1 MIVTDDHILNLI
13 THLPKSL
20 PEAFEQALE
29 RIPDHQYEGK
39 IMKLVMSA
47 VTPFHLDQIR
57 VALCVEIGELVWHT
71 GKIPKDGMQL
81 LSLSG
86 GNLLDL
92 DEEDGKVRFIH
103 HSVVQHLLHPA
114 TRQSTTPYHFTAEDA
129 ENYTG
134 ATCVT
139 YLQLPVLD
147 SRMTVTRNIQSTK
160 ILDNV
165 VDTTQ
170 RSLSVASR
178 LIEHIKSR
186 EHRRRR
192 QSQIN
197 IGQLVAQIQA
207 AQAQQ
212 DLDPRCL
219 AEYAAKNW
227 MFHTRFFDQEN
238 QDCKMSWRIWWRLLS
253 GAVASIDRPCPDL
266 DGEPFPVLIWA
277 IEHSHGSLFRFVLS
291 ESSQPSDRLL
301 ELINALEL
309 RKSIRGQWLGD
320 IMAQFVSSSLH
331 SIEGIVN
338 SMKILLDLE
347 ANPCVP
353 HHIFNSEPLK
363 MLASRICGYSLSSG
377 DEQALISVVF
387 GHPTVLRYLD
397 DRALLDI
404 LQQFSHEGK
413 DEAVNV
419 ILTLHPHLDF
429 RVKHI
434 RAKRR
439 FKSDIEDIEKA
450 PDNGDWDCMENYGEY
465 QVKYPTSSENSLLWK
480 AIQTESDARV
490 CHLLKLGANPNSG
503 PFKMQQITNTPS
515 QPEYCF
521 PVEAATLL
529 RRTRVCLEL
538 LRSGAVV
545 DRVGRGRPLLQ
556 MARETRNSILS
567 AKLVEDPYS
576 YHSFV
581 YGQKGTALLTA
592 CEMRS
597 SSGSDEPWG
606 FPRPLH
612 NFDDKWD
619 WMLELDKIIY
629 RLALDESDRYVNSQ
643 DGDGKTALHHLAEA
657 KNTPAYRLHTLVNV
671 LLSRGANPNLHD
683 SHGRTPI
690 QIAELYGTE
699 FPPM

>member
-1 MIVTDDHILNLI
+1 
-13 THLPKSL
+13 
-20 PEAFEQALE
+20 
-29 RIPDHQYEGK
+29 
-39 IMKLVMSA
+39 MSA

-57 VALCVEIGELVWHT
+57 VALCVEIGELVWHP

-103 HSVVQHLLHPA
+103 HSVIQHLLHPA

-147 SRMTVTRNIQSTK
+147 SRVTVTRNIQSTK

-165 VDTTQ
+165 VDTTR

-186 EHRRRR
+186 EHKRGRT
-192 QSQIN
+192 SQIN
-197 IGQLVAQIQA
+197 VGQILAQIQA
-207 AQAQQ
+207 ARIQQ

-219 AEYAAKNW
+219 ADYATKNW
-227 MFHTRFFDQEN
+227 VSHTRFFDEKN
-238 QDCKMSWRIWWRLLS
+238 QDCKKSWKIWWRLLYGS
-253 GAVASIDRPCPDL
+253 VATVKQPCPDL
-266 DGEPFPVLIWA
+266 NGDPLPVLMWA
-277 IEHSHGSLFRFVLS
+277 VKHSHGALFRTVIS
-291 ESSQPSDRLL
+291 ESSQTSDRLF

-309 RKSIRGQWLGD
+309 HKSIRGQWLGD
-320 IMAQFVSSSLH
+320 IMAQFVRSLQ
-331 SIEGIVN
+331 SLEGIAN

-353 HHIFNSEPLK
+353 HHTFHSEPLK
-363 MLASRICGYSLSSG
+363 MLASRICADSLSRG

-397 DRALLDI
+397 DRTLLEI
-404 LQQFSHEGK
+404 LQQFNHEGK
-413 DEAVNV
+413 DETVNG
-419 ILTLHPHLDF
+419 ILTLHPHLAF
-429 RVKHI
+429 GLKRN

-439 FKSDIEDIEKA
+439 CESDIEKA
-450 PDNGDWDCMENYGEY
+450 LENEDWEYMENHGEH
-465 QVKYPTSSENSLLWK
+465 QVNYTTSSGTSLLWE
-480 AIQTESDARV
+480 AIQTKSDAWV
-490 CHLLKLGANPNSG
+490 CLLLKLGANPNSG
-503 PFKMQQITNTPS
+503 PFKMQHFTSSSRQL
-515 QPEYCF
+515 EYCF
-521 PVEAATLL
+521 PVEAALLL

-545 DRVGRGRPLLQ
+545 DRVGRGQSLIQ
-556 MARETRNSILS
+556 MARETGNSILS
-567 AKLVEDPYS
+567 AKLVEHHMASRHQHPYS
-576 YHSFV
+576 YHSFID
-581 YGQKGTALLTA
+581 GHECTALLTA
-592 CEMRS
+592 CKMLSYR
-597 SSGSDEPWG
+597 GDGAPLG
-606 FPRPLH
+606 FPRPRL

-619 WMLELDKIIY
+619 WSFALDKIIY
-629 RLALDESDRYVNSQ
+629 RLALDGSDWYVNSQ
-643 DGDGKTALHHLAEA
+643 TVDGKTALHHLAEA
-657 KNTPAYRLHTLVNV
+657 WNTPARRLYTLVHV
-671 LLSRGANPNLHD
+671 LLSRGADPNLHD
-683 SHGRTPI
+683 SLGRTPI
-690 QIAELYGTE
+690 QIADLYATE